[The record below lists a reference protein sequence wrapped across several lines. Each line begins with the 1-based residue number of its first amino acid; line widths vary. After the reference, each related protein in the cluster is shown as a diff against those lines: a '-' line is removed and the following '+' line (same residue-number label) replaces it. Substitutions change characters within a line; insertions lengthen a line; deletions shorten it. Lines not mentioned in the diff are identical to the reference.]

1 MEKRKVTFRIKRF
14 NPKKDKEPYYQ
25 DFEVEVLKGMTILE
39 VLQQIKD
46 VYDPTLS
53 FRAFCR
59 SAICGS
65 CAVKVNGFP
74 KLACKTQ
81 VLNEIEKFQ
90 TDTLVIEPLDNME
103 VIKDLIVDWD
113 KPLERLKE
121 MKTFLIP
128 NPEVVP
134 DTLDEESRVSP
145 KELKEYDTFT
155 DCILC
160 TSCFSSC
167 TAYQLDE
174 NYGGPFQLAR
184 VYRFAVDPRDA
195 LGKERAKVGYAF
207 DMWNCVRCN
216 KCADACPKH
225 VAPVEGVMKLRG
237 LSIEAGLKNN
247 PGARHVMAFYK
258 SLLDSGMLNEVLL
271 PLRTKGI
278 RGVLENLPLGIKLL
292 LKGKAHSPIQK
303 PIAEHENL
311 VKLMNLAVKS
321 EV

>member
-1 MEKRKVTFRIKRF
+1 MESRKVTFRIRRF
-14 NPKKDKEPYYQ
+14 NPKKDEKPYYQ
-25 DFEVEVLKGMTILE
+25 DFELEVSRGMTILE
-39 VLQQIKD
+39 ALQQIKD
-46 VYDPTLS
+46 TQEPTLS
-53 FRAFCR
+53 FRAYCR

-81 VLNEIEKFQ
+81 VFNELDKFR
-90 TDTLVIEPLDNME
+90 TNTLTIEPLDNME
-103 VIKDLIVDWD
+103 VVRDLIVDWD
-113 KPLERLKE
+113 KPIDKLKK
-121 MKTFLIP
+121 MRTYLIP

-134 DTLDEESRVSP
+134 STLDEESRVYP
-145 KELKEYDTFT
+145 EELKKFDTFT

-167 TAYQLDE
+167 TASQLDE
-174 NYGGPFQLAR
+174 NYGGPFQLSR

-195 LGKERAKVGYAF
+195 LGKERSKVGYAF

-216 KCADACPKH
+216 KCADVCPKH
-225 VAPVEGVMKLRG
+225 ISPVDGIMKLRG
-237 LSIEAGLKNN
+237 LSIEAGLRNN

-278 RGVLENLPLGIKLL
+278 KGILENLPVGIKMI

-303 PIAEHENL
+303 PISEHEKL
-311 VKLMNLAVKS
+311 VKLVKLAMEL

>member
-1 MEKRKVTFRIKRF
+1 MEKREVVFRIKRF
-14 NPKKDKEPYYQ
+14 NPKKDEKPYYQ
-25 DFEVEVLKGMTILE
+25 DFKITVSKGMTILE
-39 VLQQIKD
+39 ALQQIKD
-46 VYDPTLS
+46 NIDPTLS

-81 VLNEIEKFQ
+81 VFNELDKFG
-90 TDTLVIEPLDNME
+90 TDTLTLEPLDNME
-103 VIKDLIVDWD
+103 VVRDLIVEWD

-121 MKTFLIP
+121 MKTWLIP
-128 NPEVVP
+128 DPEVVP
-134 DTLDEESRVSP
+134 DTLEEESRVYP
-145 KELKEYDTFT
+145 RELKRFDSFT

-167 TAYQLDE
+167 TATQLDE

-195 LGKERAKVGYAF
+195 LKAERSKVGYAF
-207 DMWNCVRCN
+207 DMWFCVRCN
-216 KCADACPKH
+216 KCADVCPKH
-225 VAPVEGVMKLRG
+225 VSPVDGIMKLRG
-237 LSIEAGLKNN
+237 LSIEVGLKDN

-258 SLLDSGMLNEVLL
+258 SLLESGMLNEVLL

-278 RGVLENLPLGIKLL
+278 KGILENLPVGVKMI
-292 LKGKAHSPIQK
+292 LKGKAHSPVMK
-303 PIAEHENL
+303 PIAEHETL
-311 VKLMNLAVKS
+311 VKVMKAAM
-321 EV
+321 EVE

>member
-1 MEKRKVTFRIKRF
+1 MEERKVRFRIKRF
-14 NPKKDKEPYYQ
+14 NPKRDKEPYY
-25 DFEVEVLKGMTILE
+25 DEFEVEIKRGMTILE
-39 VLQQIKD
+39 ALQRIKD
-46 VYDPTLS
+46 FYDPSLS

-81 VLNEIEKFQ
+81 VLNEVEKFQ
-90 TDTLVIEPLDNME
+90 TDLLTIEPLDNMK
-103 VIKDLIVDWD
+103 VIRDLIVDWEE
-113 KPLERLKE
+113 PLNRLKE
-121 MKTFLIP
+121 MKTYLIP

-134 DTLDEESRVSP
+134 KTLDEESRVYP
-145 KELKEYDTFT
+145 RELKKFDKFT

-167 TAYQLDE
+167 TASEIDK

-195 LGKERAKVGYAF
+195 LGKERAKVGFAF

-216 KCADACPKH
+216 KCADVCPKH
-225 VAPVEGVMKLRG
+225 VSPVDGVMRLRG
-237 LSIEAGLKNN
+237 LSIEIGLKEN

-258 SLLDSGMLNEVLL
+258 SLLESGLLNEVLL

-278 RGVLENLPLGIKLL
+278 KGIIENLSVGIRMI
-292 LKGKAHSPIQK
+292 LKGKAHSPIVK
-303 PIAEHENL
+303 PIEEHENL
-311 VKLMNLAVKS
+311 VKLIKLAM
-321 EV
+321 EVEV